1 MREKRD
7 CFAMTEEINPQY
19 QRRTIVVKRSLQFK
33 YVALIFLTSLVAALL
48 ADFDVYYTVAKLA
61 LRENPALVTSI
72 SHLYLIFGIKM
83 FLYLFL
89 IILTGVYI
97 SHRFAGPV
105 HRFEK
110 SAQIAAAGDLTHRVA
125 LRTGDELH
133 ELQEE
138 FNAMMASLQSLIQKD
153 RNLAQRLSDKLDSLG
168 KKIENLDPPLEL
180 KEELDAIKIELKH
193 LTQSFKI

>member
-1 MREKRD
+1 
-7 CFAMTEEINPQY
+7 MTEEINPKY

-153 RNLAQRLSDKLDSLG
+153 RNLAQRLSDKLNTLG
-168 KKIENLDPPLEL
+168 KKIENLDPPIEV
-180 KEELDAIKIELKH
+180 KEELDSIKIELKH

>member
-7 CFAMTEEINPQY
+7 CLAMTGELNSKY

-153 RNLAQRLSDKLDSLG
+153 RLQA
-168 KKIENLDPPLEL
+168 KISSPLLEL
-180 KEELDAIKIELKH
+180 FRPRRFYLVQ
-193 LTQSFKI
+193 LTKQSRH

>member
-1 MREKRD
+1 
-7 CFAMTEEINPQY
+7 
-19 QRRTIVVKRSLQFK
+19 
-33 YVALIFLTSLVAALL
+33 
-48 ADFDVYYTVAKLA
+48 
-61 LRENPALVTSI
+61 
-72 SHLYLIFGIKM
+72 M

-110 SAQIAAAGDLTHRVA
+110 SSQIAASGDLTHRVA

-138 FNAMMASLQSLIQKD
+138 FNAMMSSLQSLIQKD
-153 RNLAQRLSDKLDSLG
+153 RNLAQRLSEKLDALG
-168 KKIENLDPPLEL
+168 KRIENLNPPLEI
-180 KEELDAIKIELKH
+180 KEDMDAIKIELKH